1 MAEHEAGTPGRRPVL
16 AGLLLAGAGLFDG
29 LSGLG
34 GLDHDPYVLFTR
46 SGLYHLDL
54 TGWMWA
60 HLVTGVVMV
69 AGGMLAFSGRRWP
82 VRLAG
87 AAAVVGLVFH
97 LLVFAYE
104 PIWALMVIGLA
115 VAALRLLWQCRSES
129 GERVISAGRP
139 SR

>member
-1 MAEHEAGTPGRRPVL
+1 MAQHGADKPGRRPVL
-16 AGLLLAGAGLFDG
+16 AGVLLAGAGLFDA

-34 GLDHDPYVLFTR
+34 DLDDDPYVVVTR

-69 AGGMLAFSGRRWP
+69 AGGVLAFSGRRWP

-87 AAAVVGLVFH
+87 AAAVVGLGFH
-97 LLVFAYE
+97 LLVLAFQPLSAV
-104 PIWALMVIGLA
+104 LVIGLA
-115 VAALRLLWQCRSES
+115 VAALRLLWQCRDDS